1 MKVAALVSG
10 GVDSAVSV
18 HLLKEQGI
26 EPHLFYIKIG
36 PERET
41 EWNCKYAAGWHENTG
56 LSWMWWICTG
66 SIGTRWL
73 DTPCRRHVRDL
84 HQIRT

>member
-41 EWNCKYAAGWHENTG
+41 EWMQLAGTK
-56 LSWMWWICTG
+56 
-66 SIGTRWL
+66 
-73 DTPCRRHVRDL
+73 
-84 HQIRT
+84 IRS